1 MSRARC
7 AARPDST
14 PPSAPATPPSSTAT
28 GAPPRP
34 STPAP
39 LATQGETQNLLLKL
53 ADAAF
58 LAGDLA
64 NERALRERIYGTLD
78 PIDNGR

>member
-1 MSRARC
+1 MSRASC
-7 AARPDST
+7 AARPDSA

-28 GAPPRP
+28 GAPPETEYTR
-34 STPAP
+34 A

-53 ADAAF
+53 ADADF

-64 NERALRERIYGTLD
+64 TEKVLRERIYGTLD
-78 PIDNGR
+78 PIDR